1 MFSFVEYEYDR
12 VFRQE
17 QGITIFN
24 QLGRVFIGQTVQPGT
39 KKTVRVRNVTMAG
52 GGGSAG
58 FKQGMGCMCFT
69 FGPLESRFKQ
79 EQGITIFYR
88 LVRGFLGQNVQ
99 FRD

>member
-39 KKTVRVRNVTMAG
+39 KRVRNVTMAG

-58 FKQGMGCMCFT
+58 FEQGMGCMCFT

-88 LVRGFLGQNVQ
+88 LVRGF
-99 FRD
+99 

>member
-39 KKTVRVRNVTMAG
+39 KKSLSGSEMLPWRGAG
-52 GGGSAG
+52 AV
-58 FKQGMGCMCFT
+58 QG
-69 FGPLESRFKQ
+69 LSRAWV
-79 EQGITIFYR
+79 ECVSLLAPWSHDSNR
-88 LVRGFLGQNVQ
+88 SRE
-99 FRD
+99 

>member
-24 QLGRVFIGQTVQPGT
+24 QLGRVLIGQTVQPGT
-39 KKTVRVRNVTMAG
+39 KKTARVRKDTMAR

-58 FKQGMGCMCFT
+58 FEQGMGCMCFT